1 MKQQRPN
8 MGKLGRG
15 FTLLELILALS
26 LTGLLLSMLSAGVYT
41 VVSNWRRE
49 TTTLDDT
56 LDKSLVLLQVE
67 RALLAAVPHS
77 YIDLERVSR
86 FIYFEGSEHEIRFVS
101 MVSPQR
107 RTGLTAWRLVSTP
120 GEGVMLA
127 LTPAFSD
134 NPDDRFEAL
143 DLQPLLPGYEVEL
156 RYLVQRN
163 PQRKEWLDEWVGR
176 DMQSLP
182 IAVLVRFVPDDD
194 QEQTLEIVAPVKAWR
209 HDQIDPTIPVT

>member
-1 MKQQRPN
+1 MNRGLPVHRNKD
-8 MGKLGRG
+8 RG

-26 LTGLLLSMLSAGVYT
+26 LTGLLLGMLSAGVYT
-41 VVSNWRRE
+41 VVSDWRRE

-86 FIYFEGSEHEIRFVS
+86 FIYFEGSEHELRFVS

-107 RTGLTAWRLVSTP
+107 RTGLTAWRLLSDR
-120 GEGVMLA
+120 GDGVQLA
-127 LTPAFSD
+127 LTPAYSD
-134 NPDDRFEAL
+134 NPDDRFETL
-143 DLQPLLPGYEVEL
+143 DLQRLLPGYEVQF

-163 PQRKEWLDEWVGR
+163 PQRKEWLDTWIGR

-182 IAVLVRFVPDDD
+182 LAVLVRFVPLDD
-194 QEQTLEIVAPVKAWR
+194 QETALEIVAPIRAWR

>member
-1 MKQQRPN
+1 MKYPHRKTGTRIQ
-8 MGKLGRG
+8 G

-26 LTGLLLSMLSAGVYT
+26 LTGMLLSMLSAGVYT
-41 VVSNWRRE
+41 VVSDWRRE

-86 FIYFEGSEHEIRFVS
+86 FIYFEGSEHELRFVS

-107 RTGLTAWRLVSTP
+107 RTGLTAWRLVSEP
-120 GEGVMLA
+120 EAGVMLA

-134 NPDDRFEAL
+134 NPDDRFEEI
-143 DLQPLLPGYEVEL
+143 DLQPLLPGYTLEL

-163 PQRKEWLDEWVGR
+163 PQRKEWLDEWTGSE
-176 DMQSLP
+176 MQSLP

-194 QEQTLEIVAPVKAWR
+194 QEQVLEIVAPIKAWR